1 MHDMYALDLQVT
13 LADVAQA
20 ASRAGKVADVAAA
33 EASEKVPASL
43 GTEMLTGMHALVR
56 VLGEALVAELS
67 HEGLAS
73 MKQVCLRLAGSLVLA
88 WSWVLFTG
96 LLCFR

>member
-1 MHDMYALDLQVT
+1 MVFECLHLLCLGSRMHDVDALEVQVT

-20 ASRAGKVADVAAA
+20 ACRAGKVADVAAA

-43 GTEMLTGMHALVR
+43 GTEMLAGMHALVR
-56 VLGEALVAELS
+56 VLGEALVAGLS

-73 MKQVCLRLAGSLVLA
+73 MKQVCLQ
-88 WSWVLFTG
+88 
-96 LLCFR
+96 